1 MYLHMPT
8 PLRLSSQRKF
18 SLGQSLGRVEGSVV
32 FWSAQG
38 TSCTQAEPADFN
50 QTPHTAAS
58 ESSGFCAY
66 EHKTSCCDPDG
77 INRVVS
83 LFLIVRSSLF
93 NSSKDDLQIKPL
105 GGQGSCSVCTAIS
118 TAGSQATN
126 GLQGYVCTI
135 VLAQTSFFLVS
146 QTSQLSTTPTQR
158 FLLWP
163 SQEHEVSSHLV

>member
-1 MYLHMPT
+1 MPT
-8 PLRLSSQRKF
+8 SLLSSQRKF
-18 SLGQSLGRVEGSVV
+18 SLGQGSGGWEGSVV
-32 FWSAQG
+32 FWAAQG
-38 TSCTQAEPADFN
+38 TSCTQAEPADSD

-58 ESSGFCAY
+58 ESSGFCAC

-126 GLQGYVCTI
+126 GLQGYVCTV
-135 VLAQTSFFLVS
+135 VLAQTSFFL
-146 QTSQLSTTPTQR
+146 QAKLPQLSTPPTQR
-158 FLLWP
+158 FLLWL
-163 SQEHEVSSHLV
+163 SQEHKVSSHLV